1 MVCVN
6 TDHGCIHKNPVTVR
20 LASSLFIIVLL
31 FSFTVKGQD
40 QLSANKKE
48 RLFKKGTELVSH
60 SNFGA
65 AREVFSE
72 FLRLA
77 EKTDARKSDAE
88 YYIAYCALNLGHSDG
103 EKLIEDFIDNNPSN
117 PWSATAYYDLA
128 NFFYGEKN
136 YTKASQY
143 FKKVNFSG
151 LGPEQQTQAHFKW
164 GYTFFNL
171 KKLDEALEQ
180 FNTVKIQ
187 NNQYA
192 PAANYYAGFIEYS
205 KGQYDEALQDLKR
218 AESNTSYAAIVP
230 SLIANVLYKQKKYDE
245 LIQYAATLQTRA
257 SQISNYTEISMLVAD
272 AHFFKKDYKSAVT
285 AYEQYLEEH
294 AAKAESS
301 LLFRAGYSHYSLSQD
316 EKAIEYLKT
325 SAAKKDSISFY
336 ASYYLGILYLK
347 QGNKPYALN
356 SFGHSRSYPKDKKL
370 VEESTFQ
377 YSKISYDLGNAD
389 HAITEFEKFLIN
401 YPTGDHSV
409 EVKELLAQAY
419 VNGNNYTKA
428 IEYIEALPKR
438 GANMEQA
445 YQKATFLKGAELF
458 NKEEYAEAVKAFEKS
473 LASPIDPKY
482 VALSSLWCGE
492 AFSIGRKYEEAIPL
506 YQKVISLGSSVEPEV
521 LTKTRYGLGYAHF
534 NLQQYEPALFNFKEF
549 VNKSTKGQP
558 NYTDGIIRLAD
569 CYYVSKAYPEAITQ
583 YNRARQLNSP
593 DDDYIIFQTGVING
607 VLRKYADARNQFTV
621 LISSYPKSP
630 YRDEAIFQRA
640 QFEIEQGNYQTAAD
654 GLTQLINEN
663 TSSRF
668 LPYAYMRRAASLYN
682 LKQYDKTIS
691 DYRAVL
697 KQFPT
702 HPAAQQVLLPLQE
715 ALGIAG
721 RGGEFENYLAEF
733 KKANPEN
740 KNLEVVEFESA
751 KNLYFDQQ
759 YQKALTGFTSFLNV
773 YPESAKIYD
782 VKYYMAESHYRLREF
797 DKALPVYVELGSDP
811 TFSLVNKVVARIAEI
826 QFKQGKYDQAIVS
839 FHRSEKIAANKKE
852 LYTAWSGLMESFF
865 LLTQYDSVN
874 AYANLIL
881 EKGNVNIGA
890 QNKASLYLGKS
901 AMARGDYETAKDEF
915 LNTLNSAQDEYGAEA
930 KYRVGEIFYLTKE
943 YKQCFE
949 TLVGLSTQFASYDD
963 WVGKSYLLQS
973 DNFLAMGDR
982 FQAKQTLQSLIDNNF
997 PLQYIKDA
1005 ARDKLKLIEETELK
1019 EKQKIEADTL
1029 DNKR

>member
-1 MVCVN
+1 M
-6 TDHGCIHKNPVTVR
+6 R
-20 LASSLFIIVLL
+20 LASSLFVILLL
-31 FSFTVKGQD
+31 FSFTIKGQD
-40 QLSANKKE
+40 QLSSGKKE
-48 RLFKKGTELVSH
+48 RLYKKGIELVSH

-65 AREVFSE
+65 AREIFSE
-72 FLRLA
+72 FLRLT
-77 EKTDARKSDAE
+77 EKTDSRKSDAE

-103 EKLIEDFIDNNPSN
+103 EKLIEDFIDGNPSN
-117 PWSATAYYDLA
+117 PRSATAYYDLA
-128 NFFYGEKN
+128 NFFYTEKN
-136 YTKASQY
+136 YAKASQY
-143 FKKVNFSG
+143 FKKVKFSG

-187 NNQYA
+187 NSHYA

-205 KGQYDEALQDLKR
+205 KGLYDEALQDLKR
-218 AESNTSYAAIVP
+218 AESNASYSSIVP

-245 LIQYAATLQTRA
+245 LIQYAAALQPRA
-257 SQISNYTEISMLVAD
+257 SQISSYAEISMLVAD
-272 AHFFKKDYKSAVT
+272 AYFFKKDYTSAAA
-285 AYEQYLEEH
+285 AYKQYLEEK
-294 AAKAESS
+294 AEKAESS

-316 EKAIEYLKT
+316 EQAIEYLKT
-325 SAAKKDSISFY
+325 SAARQDSISFY

-347 QGNKPYALN
+347 QGDKPYALN
-356 SFGHSRSYPKDKKL
+356 SFGHSRSNIRDKKL

-377 YSKISYDLGNAD
+377 YSKISYELGNAD
-389 HAITEFEKFLIN
+389 QAITEFEKFLVT
-401 YPTGDHSV
+401 YPSGDHSI

-428 IEYIEALPKR
+428 IEYIEALPTR

-473 LASPIDPKY
+473 LASPADPKY
-482 VALSSLWCGE
+482 VALSGFWCGE
-492 AFSIGRKYEEAIPL
+492 AFSVGRKYEVAIPL
-506 YQKVISLGSSVEPEV
+506 YQKVVSLGSSVEPEV

-534 NLQQYEPALFNFKEF
+534 NLQQYEQALFNFKEF
-549 VNKSTKGQP
+549 VNKASKGQP

-569 CYYVSKAYPEAITQ
+569 CYYVSKSYPEAIAQ

-607 VLRKYADARNQFTV
+607 VLRKYAEARNQFTV

-640 QFEIEQGNYQTAAD
+640 QFEIEQGNYQVAAD

-682 LKQYDKTIS
+682 LKQYDKTIN

-721 RGGEFENYLAEF
+721 RGGEFESYLAEF
-733 KKANPEN
+733 KKSNPEN

-759 YQKALTGFTSFLNV
+759 YQKAITGFTSFLQA
-773 YPESAKIYD
+773 YAESAKVYD
-782 VKYYMAESHYRLREF
+782 VKYYMAESYYRLREF
-797 DKALPVYVELGSDP
+797 DKALPIYTELGNDP
-811 TFSLVNKVVARIAEI
+811 TYTLVNKAVARVAEI

-839 FHRSEKIAANKKE
+839 FHRAEKIAANKKE
-852 LYTAWSGLMESFF
+852 LYTAWSGLMESYF

-881 EKGNVNIGA
+881 EKGNVNMGA

-930 KYRVGEIFYLTKE
+930 KYRIGEIFYLTKE

-949 TLVGLSTQFASYDD
+949 TLVGLTTQFGTYED
-963 WVGKSYLLQS
+963 WVGRSYLLQS

-997 PLQYIKDA
+997 PLQHIKDA
-1005 ARDKLKLIEETELK
+1005 AMDKLKLIEETELK
-1019 EKQKIEADTL
+1019 EKQKIEADTMDI

>member
-1 MVCVN
+1 MVCVD

-20 LASSLFIIVLL
+20 LASSLFVIL
-31 FSFTVKGQD
+31 FLFNFTIKAQD
-40 QLSANKKE
+40 QLSQGSKE
-48 RLFKKGTELVSH
+48 RLFKKGTELVNH

-65 AREVFSE
+65 AREVFAE
-72 FLRLA
+72 FLKQA
-77 EKTDARKSDAE
+77 DKTDSRKSDAA

-103 EKLIEDFIDNNPSN
+103 EKLIEDFISGNPSN
-117 PWSATAYYDLA
+117 PRSATAYYDLA
-128 NFFYGEKN
+128 NFFYGEKE

-151 LGPEQQTQAHFKW
+151 LGPEQQTQGHFKW

-171 KKLDEALEQ
+171 KKFDEALEQ
-180 FNTVKIQ
+180 FNAVKTQ
-187 NNQYA
+187 NSQYA

-218 AESNTSYAAIVP
+218 AEANASYSAIVP
-230 SLIANVLYKQKKYDE
+230 SLIANVYYKQNEYDK
-245 LIQYAATLQTRA
+245 LIQYDATLQPRA
-257 SQISNYTEISMLVAD
+257 SQISNYAEISMIVAD
-272 AHFFKKDYKSAVT
+272 AHFFKKDYKNAVI
-285 AYEQYLEEH
+285 AYEQYLEDN

-301 LLFRAGYSHYSLSQD
+301 LLFRAGYSHYALSQD

-325 SAAKKDSISFY
+325 SAAKQDSISFY

-356 SFGHSRSYPKDKKL
+356 SFGHSRNYTHDKKL
-370 VEESTFQ
+370 AEESIFQ
-377 YSKISYDLGNAD
+377 HSKISYDLGNAD
-389 HAITEFEKFLIN
+389 LAITEFEKFLIN
-401 YPTGDHSV
+401 YTSSDHTL

-419 VNGNNYTKA
+419 INGNNYSKA

-445 YQKATFLKGAELF
+445 YQKATYLKGAELF

-473 LASPIDPKY
+473 LASPSDPKY
-482 VALSSLWCGE
+482 VALSSFWCGE

-506 YQKVISLGSSVEPEV
+506 YQKVVSLGTSIEPEV

-534 NLQQYEPALFNFKEF
+534 NLQQYEQALFNFKEF
-549 VNKSTKGQP
+549 VIKSTKGQP
-558 NYTDGIIRLAD
+558 NYSDGIIRLAD
-569 CYYVSKAYPEAITQ
+569 CHYVSKAYSEAITQ
-583 YNRARQLNSP
+583 YSRARQLNSP

-607 VLRKYADARNQFTV
+607 ILRKYADARNQFNV

-640 QFEIEQGNYQTAAD
+640 QFEIEQGNYQVAAD

-663 TSSRF
+663 ASSRF
-668 LPYAYMRRAASLYN
+668 LPYAYMRRAASFYN
-682 LKQYDKTIS
+682 LKQYDKTIN

-715 ALGIAG
+715 VLGIAG
-721 RGGEFENYLAEF
+721 RGGEFESYLAEF

-759 YQKALTGFTSFLNV
+759 YQKAITGFTSFLQV

-797 DKALPVYVELGSDP
+797 DKALPIYVELGGDP

-839 FHRSEKIAANKKE
+839 FHRAEKIAVNKKE

-881 EKGNVNIGA
+881 EKGNVNVGA

-930 KYRVGEIFYLTKE
+930 KYRIGEIFYLTKE
-943 YKQCFE
+943 HKQCFE
-949 TLVGLSTQFASYDD
+949 TLVGLSAQFGSYED

-982 FQAKQTLQSLIDNNF
+982 FQAKETLQSLIDNNF
-997 PLQYIKDA
+997 PLQHIKDA

-1019 EKQKIEADTL
+1019 EKQKVEADTL
-1029 DNKR
+1029 DNKN